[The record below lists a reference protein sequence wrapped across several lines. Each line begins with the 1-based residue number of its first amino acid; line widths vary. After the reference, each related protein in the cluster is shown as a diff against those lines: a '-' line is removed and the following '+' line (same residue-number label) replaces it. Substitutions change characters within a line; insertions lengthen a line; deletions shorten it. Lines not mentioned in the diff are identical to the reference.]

1 MKLTLP
7 SRGMGTMPVRIRR
20 ILSPLIAWVHDVK
33 VAKVGR
39 DVPAR
44 RRRYSRTARR
54 SVPTSLPEMLTFPSC
69 SLVASALLAF
79 LCLPPLLQ
87 GQIPGVQGSA
97 EGQIRRNEQTA
108 DYAKGIVAKGQQA
121 LASQDYES
129 AFAYFKSAVDMLPA
143 SGSASAALR
152 QQAMNGFCDAA
163 VKLARQRVSEGR
175 FEDAKTTVAVVLED
189 RYNPTYKPAVTLSH
203 ELRDKSSFYSQT
215 MTPSSVA
222 NVEEVKQLLQEGQG
236 FYASGRYDLAFK
248 RYEQVLNVD
257 KYNIAA
263 RRGMEQVNNARSK
276 YQETAYNEA
285 RGSMIRQVNKGW
297 ELPVHKFD
305 VAASQIIDQPQI
317 DMRGTSSINRKLD
330 EIVIPKIDFRDATV
344 REALDF
350 IKARASS
357 LDSVEQDPTKKGIN
371 IVLKLAPDAAESEAR
386 ITLSL
391 TDVPL
396 RAAIDYVAR
405 AANLKLK
412 VEPYSVVVVPQSES
426 TDVLITKEYKVPPS
440 FITAL
445 PASGGA
451 AAPPPAGVAPGSAP
465 AVTARSGAREFL
477 EASGVTFPA
486 GASANYISS
495 TSRLIVKNTQSNLD
509 LVDNLVENSLTTPPT
524 QVEIECKFLEI
535 TQNNLKE
542 LGFDWLMG
550 NFQLPFGTGTYGS
563 GGTTAGGTSIAA
575 NSYPFLNPGGTTP
588 IGASSGTQGPITA
601 GNRSGTRA
609 VTVNAVDGLLFGSPL
624 GPAPGILALAGIFTN
639 PQFQVVLRA
648 LDQSKGVDLVSAPK
662 VTTKSGQRATIEIV
676 REFRYPSEYSL
687 PTVAASTGTTQFTP
701 VTPTTPTAFE
711 MKPTGI
717 TLEVEPTVG
726 PDGYTIELVLAPR
739 VIEFDGFI
747 NYGSP
752 INANI
757 GYYETVGNPFPPPAL
772 LSILLGQNVITV
784 SDNVINQPVF
794 SVREVTTQVSVYD
807 GQTVV
812 MGGLVRE
819 DVQKVQDKVP
829 ILGDI
834 PLAGRLFRTSADQ
847 HVKRNLIMFV
857 TATLLDPAGQPLIK
871 SEAEDQV
878 VAVPNAKAIQSEA
891 IPGDASTIPL
901 PQ

>member
-1 MKLTLP
+1 MKLTLSSCGIGLQP
-7 SRGMGTMPVRIRR
+7 MRIRG
-20 ILSPLIAWVHDVK
+20 ISPLLF
-33 VAKVGR
+33 R
-39 DVPAR
+39 PAI
-44 RRRYSRTARR
+44 
-54 SVPTSLPEMLTFPSC
+54 L
-69 SLVASALLAF
+69 ALL
-79 LCLPPLLQ
+79 LCAPLFSHAQ
-87 GQIPGVQGSA
+87 YVGVQGSA

-108 DYAKGIVAKGQQA
+108 DYAKGIAEKGRQA
-121 LASQDYES
+121 LESQDYES
-129 AFAYFKSAVDMLPA
+129 AFAYYKSAVDMLPA
-143 SGSASAALR
+143 AGTATASLR
-152 QQAMNGFCDAA
+152 QQAMDGFSEAA
-163 VKLARQRVSEGR
+163 VKLARQRISEGR
-175 FEDAKTTVAVVLED
+175 FEDAKTTVAVVLEE
-189 RYNPTYKPAVTLSH
+189 RYNPSYKPAVSLSY
-203 ELRDKSSFYSQT
+203 ELKDKTSFYAQT
-215 MTPSSVA
+215 MTPGAVA

-263 RRGMEQVNNARSK
+263 RRGMEQVNNARIK
-276 YQETAYNEA
+276 YQETAYSET
-285 RGSMIRQVNKGW
+285 RGDMIRQVNKAW

-317 DMRGTSSINRKLD
+317 DTRGTSNINRKLD

-350 IKARASS
+350 IKQRASS
-357 LDSVEQDPTKKGIN
+357 LDTVEQDPAKKGIN
-371 IVLKLAPDAAESEAR
+371 IVLKLAPDAVESGSR

-412 VEPYSVVVVPQSES
+412 VEPYSVVVVPQSEA
-426 TDVLITKEYKVPPS
+426 TDILITKEYKVPPS
-440 FITAL
+440 FITAV
-445 PASGGA
+445 PGSA
-451 AAPPPAGVAPGSAP
+451 AAPPPVAGVAPGSLP
-465 AVTARSGAREFL
+465 AVVARSGAREFL
-477 EASGVTFPA
+477 EASGVTFPP
-486 GASANYISS
+486 GASANFISS

-509 LVDNLVENSLTTPPT
+509 LVDNLVENSLTTPPS
-524 QVEIECKFLEI
+524 QVEIESKFLEI

-542 LGFDWLMG
+542 LGFDWLVG
-550 NFQLPFGTGTYGS
+550 QFALPFGTGTYGG
-563 GGTTAGGTSIAA
+563 GGTTAGGTTIANNA
-575 NSYPFLNPGGTTP
+575 YPFMNALAPGATAAVP
-588 IGASSGTQGPITA
+588 IGANSLTQGPITS

-609 VTVNAVDGLLFGSPL
+609 ISVNAVDGLLFGSPI
-624 GPAPGILALAGIFTN
+624 GPAPAVLALAGVFTN
-639 PQFQVVLRA
+639 PQFQIVLRA
-648 LDQSKGVDLVSAPK
+648 LDQAKGVDLVSAPK

-676 REFRYPSEYSL
+676 REFRYPSDYDL
-687 PTVAASTGTTQFTP
+687 PTVAASSGQSRFSP

-757 GYYETVGNPFPPPAL
+757 QYLDIGVL
-772 LSILLGQNVITV
+772 LAQRTITV
-784 SDNVINQPVF
+784 TDNVINQPVF
-794 SVREVTTQVSVYD
+794 STREVTTQVSVYD
-807 GQTVV
+807 GSTVV
-812 MGGLVRE
+812 MGGLMRE
-819 DVQKVQDKVP
+819 DVQKVEDKVP

-857 TATLLDPAGQPLIK
+857 TANLLDPAGQPLIK

-878 VAVPNAKAIQSEA
+878 VAVPNAQAIQSEA

>member
-1 MKLTLP
+1 
-7 SRGMGTMPVRIRR
+7 MGSGPMRIRR
-20 ILSPLIAWVHDVK
+20 IP
-33 VAKVGR
+33 
-39 DVPAR
+39 PALF
-44 RRRYSRTARR
+44 SSVILAVILCAIPR
-54 SVPTSLPEMLTFPSC
+54 SH
-69 SLVASALLAF
+69 AQYA
-79 LCLPPLLQ
+79 
-87 GQIPGVQGSA
+87 GVQGAA
-97 EGQIRRNEQTA
+97 EGQIARSEQTA

-129 AFAYFKSAVDMLPA
+129 AFAYFKSAVDMLPGA
-143 SGSASAALR
+143 GSASATLR
-152 QQAMNGFCDAA
+152 QQAMDGFCDAT
-163 VKLARQRVSEGR
+163 VKLARQRISEGR

-189 RYNPTYKPAVTLSH
+189 RYNPNYKPAVALSN
-203 ELRDKSSFYSQT
+203 ELKDKTSFYSQT
-215 MTPSSVA
+215 MTPGFVA

-263 RRGMEQVNNARSK
+263 RRGMEQVNNARIK
-276 YQETAYNEA
+276 YQETAYSET
-285 RGSMIRQVNKGW
+285 RGDMVRQVNKAW

-305 VAASQIIDQPQI
+305 ITASQIIDQPQI
-317 DMRGTSSINRKLD
+317 DTRGTASINRKLD
-330 EIVIPKIDFRDATV
+330 EIIIPKIDFRDATV

-350 IKARASS
+350 IKQRAAS
-357 LDSVEQDPTKKGIN
+357 LDSVEQDPAKKGIN
-371 IVLKLAPDAAESEAR
+371 IVLKLAPDAAESGSR

-412 VEPYSVVVVPQSES
+412 VEPYSVVVVPQSEA

-445 PASGGA
+445 PAGSGN
-451 AAPPPAGVAPGSAP
+451 APAPVPGVAPGSQS

-477 EASGVTFPA
+477 EANGVTFPP

-495 TSRLIVKNTQSNLD
+495 SSRLIVKNSQSNLD
-509 LVDNLVENSLTTPPT
+509 LVDNLVENSMTAPPS
-524 QVEIECKFLEI
+524 QVEIESKFLEI

-542 LGFDWLMG
+542 LGFDWLVG
-550 NFQLPFGTGTYGS
+550 NFGLPFGTGTYGS
-563 GGTTAGGTSIAA
+563 GGTT
-575 NSYPFLNPGGTTP
+575 PGGTVLPSNAYPFMNGTTP
-588 IGASSGTQGPITA
+588 VGATSSTQGPITS

-609 VTVNAVDGLLFGSPL
+609 ISVNAVDGLLFGSPL
-624 GPAPGILALAGIFTN
+624 GPAPAVLALAGVFTN

-648 LDQSKGVDLVSAPK
+648 LNQSKGVDLVSAPK

-676 REFRYPSEYSL
+676 REFRYPSEYDL
-687 PTVAASTGTTQFTP
+687 PQVSSTTGLTQFTP

-757 GYYETVGNPFPPPAL
+757 QYYELG
-772 LSILLGQNVITV
+772 ILLAQRTIVVT
-784 SDNVINQPVF
+784 DNTINQPVF
-794 SVREVTTQVSVYD
+794 STREVTTQVSVYD

-812 MGGLVRE
+812 LGGLMRE
-819 DVQKVQDKVP
+819 DVQKVEDKVP

-834 PLAGRLFRTSADQ
+834 PIAGRLFRTSADQ

-857 TATLLDPAGQPLIK
+857 TANLIDPAGQPLIR
-871 SEAEDQV
+871 SDAEDQV
-878 VAVPNAKAIQSEA
+878 VAVPNAAAISSEA
-891 IPGDASTIPL
+891 VPGDPSTIPL

>member
-1 MKLTLP
+1 
-7 SRGMGTMPVRIRR
+7 MGYWPMRIRR
-20 ILSPLIAWVHDVK
+20 LS
-33 VAKVGR
+33 R
-39 DVPAR
+39 
-44 RRRYSRTARR
+44 
-54 SVPTSLPEMLTFPSC
+54 
-69 SLVASALLAF
+69 LLFGSAF
-79 LCLPPLLQ
+79 LVTLLCAAPHSLA
-87 GQIPGVQGSA
+87 QIPGVQGSA

-108 DYAKGIVAKGQQA
+108 SYAKGIVAKGQSA

-143 SGSASAALR
+143 SGSATAALR
-152 QQAMNGFCDAA
+152 QQAMEGFSDSA
-163 VKLARQRVSEGR
+163 VKLARQRISEGR
-175 FEDAKTTVAVVLED
+175 FEDAKATVAVVLED
-189 RYNPTYKPAVTLSH
+189 RYNPTYKPAVSLSH
-203 ELRDKSSFYSQT
+203 ELRDKTSFYSQT

-222 NVEEVKQLLQEGQG
+222 NVEEVKRLLQEGQG

-285 RGSMIRQVNKGW
+285 RGDMVRQVNKAW
-297 ELPVHKFD
+297 ELPVRKFD
-305 VAASQIIDQPQI
+305 AEASQIIDQPQI

-330 EIVIPKIDFRDATV
+330 EIIIPKVDFRDATV
-344 REALDF
+344 REALDN
-350 IKARASS
+350 IKARAAA
-357 LDSVEQDPTKKGIN
+357 LDSGEQDPARKGLN
-371 IVLKLAPDAAESEAR
+371 IVLKLAPDAPEAAYP
-386 ITLSL
+386 ITISL

-396 RAAIDYVAR
+396 RDAIRYVAN
-405 AANLKLK
+405 AANLKFK
-412 VEPYSVVVVPQSES
+412 VEPYAVVVVLQSEA

-451 AAPPPAGVAPGSAP
+451 AAPPPGVAAGSASS
-465 AVTARSGAREFL
+465 VTARSGAREFL
-477 EASGVTFPA
+477 EASGVTFPP

-495 TSRLIVKNTQSNLD
+495 SSRLIVKNTQSNLD

-524 QVEIECKFLEI
+524 QVEIESKFLEI

-542 LGFDWLMG
+542 LGFDWLLG
-550 NFQLPFGTGTYGS
+550 NFALPFGTGTYGS

-575 NSYPFLNPGGTTP
+575 NSYPLLNPGTTTP
-588 IGASSGTQGPITA
+588 IGAISGTQGPVTS
-601 GNRSGTRA
+601 GMRSGTRA

-624 GPAPGILALAGIFTN
+624 GPAPAVLALAGIFTN

-648 LDQSKGVDLVSAPK
+648 LDQAKGVDLVSAPK

-687 PTVAASTGTTQFTP
+687 PTLSASASSQQFTP

-739 VIEFDGFI
+739 IVEFDGFI
-747 NYGSP
+747 NYGNP
-752 INANI
+752 IKANVQ
-757 GYYETVGNPFPPPAL
+757 YYINSFL
-772 LSILLGQNVITV
+772 LAQNVITV
-784 SDNVINQPVF
+784 TDNIINQPVF
-794 SVREVTTQVSVYD
+794 STREVTTQVSVYD

-812 MGGLVRE
+812 MGGLMRE
-819 DVQKVQDKVP
+819 DVQKVQDKIP

-857 TATLLDPAGQPLIK
+857 TASLLDPAGQPLIK
-871 SEAEDQV
+871 AETEDQV

-891 IPGDASTIPL
+891 IPGDASTTPL

>member
-1 MKLTLP
+1 MTTRREFPSMLPEPFMKLTLP
-7 SRGMGTMPVRIRR
+7 SRGMGSWPVHTRR
-20 ILSPLIAWVHDVK
+20 STQRL
-33 VAKVGR
+33 
-39 DVPAR
+39 VPA
-44 RRRYSRTARR
+44 
-54 SVPTSLPEMLTFPSC
+54 LM
-69 SLVASALLAF
+69 ALLLWPALVSQAQF
-79 LCLPPLLQ
+79 PGIQ
-87 GQIPGVQGSA
+87 GTA

-108 DYAKGIVAKGQQA
+108 DYAKGIVEKGRQA
-121 LASQDYES
+121 LASQDFES

-143 SGSASAALR
+143 AGSATAALR
-152 QQAMNGFCDAA
+152 QQAMDGFSEAA
-163 VKLARQRVSEGR
+163 VKLARQRISEGR
-175 FEDAKTTVAVVLED
+175 FEDAKTTVAVILDD
-189 RYNPTYKPAVTLSH
+189 RYNPKYKPALALGS
-203 ELRDKSSFYSQT
+203 ELKDKTSFFSQT
-215 MTPSSVA
+215 MTPSAVA

-263 RRGMEQVNNARSK
+263 RRGMEQVNSARIK
-276 YQETAYNEA
+276 YQETAVNET
-285 RGSMIRQVNKGW
+285 RGDMMRQVNKAW
-297 ELPVHKFD
+297 ELPIHKFD
-305 VAASQIIDQPQI
+305 VAASQIIDQPAI
-317 DMRGTSSINRKLD
+317 DTRGTSSINRKLD
-330 EIVIPKIDFRDATV
+330 EIIIPKIDFRDATV

-350 IKARASS
+350 IKQRAAS
-357 LDSVEQDPTKKGIN
+357 LDSVEQDPAKKGLN
-371 IVLKLAPDAAESEAR
+371 IVLKLAPDAAESASR

-412 VEPYSVVVVPQSES
+412 VEPYAVVVVPQSEPTDILS
-426 TDVLITKEYKVPPS
+426 TREYKVPPS
-440 FITAL
+440 FITT
-445 PASGGA
+445 PSSSASG
-451 AAPPPAGVAPGSAP
+451 AAPLPKVAPGSQP
-465 AVTARSGAREFL
+465 AVVARSGAREFL
-477 EASGVTFPA
+477 EASGVTFPQ

-495 TSRLIVKNTQSNLD
+495 TSRLIVKNTQANLD
-509 LVDNLVENSLTTPPT
+509 LVDNLVENSLTTPPS
-524 QVEIECKFLEI
+524 QVEIESKFLEI

-542 LGFDWLMG
+542 LGFDWLVG
-550 NFQLPFGTGTYGS
+550 QFALPGGTGTYGA
-563 GGTTAGGTSIAA
+563 GGTTAGGTTIAN
-575 NSYPFLNPGGTTP
+575 NSYPMLNPGSTIP
-588 IGASSGTQGPITA
+588 IGASSTTQGPVTA

-609 VTVNAVDGLLFGSPL
+609 ISVNAVDGLLFGSPL
-624 GPAPGILALAGIFTN
+624 GPAPGILALAGVFTN
-639 PQFQVVLRA
+639 AQFQVVLRA
-648 LDQSKGVDLVSAPK
+648 LDQAKGVDLVSAPK

-676 REFRYPSEYSL
+676 REFRYPSDYSL
-687 PTVAASTGTTQFTP
+687 PQVAPSTGSTRFTP
-701 VTPTTPTAFE
+701 VTPTTPTSFE

-757 GYYETVGNPFPPPAL
+757 QYLE
-772 LSILLGQNVITV
+772 LGVLFGERTITV
-784 SDNVINQPVF
+784 TDNVINQPVF
-794 SVREVTTQVSVYD
+794 STREVTTQLSVYD

-812 MGGLVRE
+812 MGGLMRE

-857 TATLLDPAGQPLIK
+857 TASLLDPAGQPLIK
-871 SEAEDQV
+871 SDSEDQV
-878 VAVPNAKAIQSEA
+878 VAVPDAKAIQSEA
-891 IPGDASTIPL
+891 VPGDASTIPL

>member
-1 MKLTLP
+1 
-7 SRGMGTMPVRIRR
+7 MGYEPVRTRR
-20 ILSPLIAWVHDVK
+20 SPL
-33 VAKVGR
+33 R
-39 DVPAR
+39 L
-44 RRRYSRTARR
+44 
-54 SVPTSLPEMLTFPSC
+54 LP
-69 SLVASALLAF
+69 ALLALILGPTVLSQAQF
-79 LCLPPLLQ
+79 T
-87 GQIPGVQGSA
+87 GVQGTA

-108 DYAKGIVAKGQQA
+108 DYAKGVVEKGRQA
-121 LASQDYES
+121 LASQDFES
-129 AFAYFKSAVDMLPA
+129 AFAYYKSAVDMLPA
-143 SGSASAALR
+143 AGSATASLR
-152 QQAMNGFCDAA
+152 QEAMDGFSDAA
-163 VKLARQRVSEGR
+163 VKLARQRISEGR
-175 FEDAKTTVAVVLED
+175 FEDAKTTVAVVLD
-189 RYNPTYKPAVTLSH
+189 DHYNPKYKPAVSLSY
-203 ELRDKSSFYSQT
+203 ELKDKSSFYSQT
-215 MTPSSVA
+215 MTPSAVA

-263 RRGMEQVNNARSK
+263 RRGMEQVNNARIK
-276 YQETAYNEA
+276 YQETAYNET
-285 RGSMIRQVNKGW
+285 RGDMVRQVNKAW

-305 VAASQIIDQPQI
+305 VAASQIIDQPAI
-317 DMRGTSSINRKLD
+317 DTRGTSSINRKLD
-330 EIVIPKIDFRDATV
+330 EIIIPKIDFRDATV

-350 IKARASS
+350 IKQRASS
-357 LDSVEQDPTKKGIN
+357 LDSVEQDPAKKGLN
-371 IVLKLAPDAAESEAR
+371 IVLKLAPDAAESGSR

-412 VEPYSVVVVPQSES
+412 VEPFAVVVVPQSEP
-426 TDVLITKEYKVPPS
+426 TDVLITKEYKVPPG
-440 FITAL
+440 FITA
-445 PASGGA
+445 PSGSAAA
-451 AAPPPAGVAPGSAP
+451 AAPLPKVAPGSQS
-465 AVTARSGAREFL
+465 AVVARSGAREFL
-477 EASGVTFPA
+477 EASGVTFPP

-509 LVDNLVENSLTTPPT
+509 LVDNLVENSLTTPPS
-524 QVEIECKFLEI
+524 QVEIESKFLEI

-542 LGFDWLMG
+542 LGFDWLVG
-550 NFQLPFGTGTYGS
+550 QFLLPGGTGAS
-563 GGTTAGGTSIAA
+563 GGTTAGGSTIANNA
-575 NSYPFLNPGGTTP
+575 YPFMNAAGTTP
-588 IGASSGTQGPITA
+588 IGATSATQGPITS

-609 VTVNAVDGLLFGSPL
+609 ISVNAVDGLLFGSPL
-624 GPAPGILALAGIFTN
+624 GPAPAVLALAGVFTN
-639 PQFQVVLRA
+639 AQFQVVLRA
-648 LDQSKGVDLVSAPK
+648 LNQSKGVDLVSAPK

-676 REFRYPSEYSL
+676 REFRYPSDYSL
-687 PTVAASTGTTQFTP
+687 PQVAASTGITQYSP
-701 VTPTTPTAFE
+701 VTPTTPTSFE

-752 INANI
+752 INANVQ
-757 GYYETVGNPFPPPAL
+757 YYGLVSLVPLA
-772 LSILLGQNVITV
+772 SSLLGQRVITV
-784 SDNVINQPVF
+784 TDNIINQPVF
-794 SVREVTTQVSVYD
+794 STREVTTQLSVYD

-812 MGGLVRE
+812 MGGLMRE

-834 PLAGRLFRTSADQ
+834 PIAGRLFRTSADQ

-857 TATLLDPAGQPLIK
+857 TANLLDPAGQPLIK

-878 VAVPNAKAIQSEA
+878 VAVPDVKAIQSEA